1 MPLLVRAF
9 CGVGNEPAP
18 SPPDAELPE
27 WMHRLVDRL
36 RGTVFKAALAPMP
49 EPGVVNW
56 RCVGRMAGILVRG
69 QSWWTRDAELV
80 LKKEGLGDLTEEE
93 GDKIWTGAG
102 MEDLRPFLLQVLKRG
117 AEDKST
123 TEELV
128 TAAFEKWMTGLE
140 LQKDAVVRLAN
151 NETAANQDEFWK
163 GFSEGFTL
171 LFDAHGGLA
180 GDKGRTQIL
189 LILLTYWVE
198 IEEMRR
204 AGKSRRHLHDCVDAE
219 LGQQLTGD
227 LPRFRAIC
235 DDIGLVMKSPGRPRK
250 PETTKS
256 DPQ

>member
-1 MPLLVRAF
+1 
-9 CGVGNEPAP
+9 
-18 SPPDAELPE
+18 
-27 WMHRLVDRL
+27 
-36 RGTVFKAALAPMP
+36 
-49 EPGVVNW
+49 
-56 RCVGRMAGILVRG
+56 MAGILVRG